1 MMETRVDGGRFLEI
15 GTPGLPD
22 SVAIYMKERKKLRKT
37 PMSSI
42 RLDGW
47 LCHSLRQSEPGEEG
61 VGSVEAKPS
70 VLDFNKF
77 KRLLDT
83 Q

>member
-1 MMETRVDGGRFLEI
+1 
-15 GTPGLPD
+15 
-22 SVAIYMKERKKLRKT
+22 
-37 PMSSI
+37 MSSI
-42 RLDGW
+42 RLDGR

-77 KRLLDT
+77 KHLLDT